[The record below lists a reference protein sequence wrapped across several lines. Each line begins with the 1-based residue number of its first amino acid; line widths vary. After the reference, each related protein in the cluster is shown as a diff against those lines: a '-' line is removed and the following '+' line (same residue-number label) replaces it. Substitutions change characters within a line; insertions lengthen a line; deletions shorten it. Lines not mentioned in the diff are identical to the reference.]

1 MNNLHPKR
9 IGKASNNGI
18 DSKLAA
24 HINALESTAVMCIN
38 SSTSVECFKHRVLNL
53 CLAKVDD
60 LDGKPLFM
68 ARIAVTDG
76 MAQDAVVLLEQAGHE
91 VVLDFIEP
99 DALLA
104 GALSDFDA
112 IIVRSA
118 TKLPRDVL
126 EKSGDRLKVIGRA
139 GVGVDNIDLVAAAD
153 AGIPVVNAPRAST
166 QSVIELT
173 IGHLLA
179 CLRHIPRAD
188 RGMRQNKWEKKVMK
202 GTELC
207 GKNLGLIGFGR
218 IAQGVGAIAQLFGM
232 EIHTYDPYLPVK
244 VAKDQNTTLHKKVD
258 TLFQAC
264 THISIHCNYN
274 EETHHLVNAERI
286 ALMPGKSFDG
296 IACGNHIVNCARGGI
311 VDEDALLAALESG
324 KLASA
329 ALDVFEQEPIPVGNK
344 LVQHPHFHG
353 TPHIGAATLEA
364 QARVGRDIALAI
376 MTVLDGKQAETTV
389 NSHLLK

>member
-1 MNNLHPKR
+1 
-9 IGKASNNGI
+9 
-18 DSKLAA
+18 
-24 HINALESTAVMCIN
+24 
-38 SSTSVECFKHRVLNL
+38 
-53 CLAKVDD
+53 LAKVDD
-60 LDGKPLFM
+60 LDEEPLVM

-91 VVLDFIEP
+91 VVLGFIEST
-99 DALLA
+99 DLLA

-118 TKLPRDVL
+118 TKLPREVI

-139 GVGVDNIDLVAAAD
+139 GVGVDNIDITAAAG

-173 IGHLLA
+173 VGHLLS

-188 RGMRQNKWEKKVMK
+188 RGMRQDKWEKKAMT
-202 GTELC
+202 GTELF

-218 IAQGVGAIAQLFGM
+218 IAQGVGSLAQLFGM
-232 EIHTYDPYLPVK
+232 EIHTYDPYLPAK
-244 VAKDQNTTLHKKVD
+244 VAKSQNTILHKKVD
-258 TLFQAC
+258 TLFQTC

-274 EETHHLVNAERI
+274 DETHHLVNAERI
-286 ALMPGKSFDG
+286 ALMPGKSLDG

-311 VDEDALLAALESG
+311 VDEEALLDALNSG
-324 KLASA
+324 KIASA
-329 ALDVFEQEPIPVGNK
+329 ALDVFEQEPVLPGNK
-344 LVQHPHFHG
+344 LVQHQNFHG

-364 QARVGRDIALAI
+364 QARVGRDIAHAV
-376 MTVLDGKQAETTV
+376 MSVLDGEHAETTV

>member
-1 MNNLHPKR
+1 
-9 IGKASNNGI
+9 
-18 DSKLAA
+18 
-24 HINALESTAVMCIN
+24 
-38 SSTSVECFKHRVLNL
+38 
-53 CLAKVDD
+53 
-60 LDGKPLFM
+60 M

-76 MAQDAVVLLEQAGHE
+76 MAQDAVALLEQAGHE
-91 VVLDFIEP
+91 VVLDFIEL

-104 GALSDFDA
+104 GALTDFDA

-118 TKLPRDVL
+118 TKLSR
-126 EKSGDRLKVIGRA
+126 EIIEQSGDRLKVIGRA

-188 RGMRQNKWEKKVMK
+188 RGMRQDKWEKKAMK
-202 GTELC
+202 GTELF

-218 IAQGVGAIAQLFGM
+218 IAQGVGSIAQLFGM
-232 EIHTYDPYLPVK
+232 EIHTYDPYLPSK

-258 TLFQAC
+258 TLFQTC

-274 EETHHLVNAERI
+274 DETHHLVNAERI

-296 IACGNHIVNCARGGI
+296 MR
-311 VDEDALLAALESG
+311 
-324 KLASA
+324 
-329 ALDVFEQEPIPVGNK
+329 
-344 LVQHPHFHG
+344 
-353 TPHIGAATLEA
+353 
-364 QARVGRDIALAI
+364 
-376 MTVLDGKQAETTV
+376 
-389 NSHLLK
+389 